1 MTGFTVATAGNM
13 AKGLA
18 RCDRAIVATAAV
30 AHHSHMIDACH
41 LTPAGCGMAI
51 FASIHY
57 RHVICGF
64 DRRGN
69 TATAGMAEG
78 ATCRRAFESCA

>member
-1 MTGFTVATAGNM
+1 MTGLAIVAAGNM

-51 FASIHY
+51 FASIRY

-64 DRRGN
+64 DRRGYT
-69 TATAGMAEG
+69 TAAGMAGG
-78 ATCRRAFESCA
+78 ATRRRAYESCA